1 MFDSAPLLILGTGLA
16 GYNLAREFRK
26 LDSERP
32 LCLVTADDGRF
43 YSKPMISTGFA
54 KGKEAD
60 ELAMQTAEAM
70 AEQLSA
76 EILTHTRVTG
86 IDPATR
92 RVLTTQGQLAYSD
105 LVLASGAE
113 ARRLPWAEA
122 LGERLLSIN
131 DLGDYARFRAAV
143 AGKTEVIIIGAGL
156 IGCEYANDL
165 AAAGFSVRIV
175 APDTQVMAGLLPPEI
190 AEAVQAGLEALG
202 VQFYLRQGV
211 RDIQPGGAGIRV
223 TLEDGTLVEG
233 QQGLSAIGLVPGRAL
248 AEQAGIDAAHGI
260 RVDRRLRTSA
270 EHIFALGDCAEV
282 GSLSLMYV
290 MPLMAA
296 ARVLAQNLAG
306 GDAELSYGP
315 MPITVKTP
323 ACPLVVSP
331 PLTATSGSWTITGE
345 GADRRALFHD
355 GSGQLHGYALTGALV
370 SEKLQLNRQLP
381 PWMP

>member
-1 MFDSAPLLILGTGLA
+1 MTDSAPLLILGTGLA
-16 GYNLAREFRK
+16 GYHLAKEFRK
-26 LDSERP
+26 LDADRP
-32 LCLVTADDGRF
+32 LCLVTADDGRS
-43 YSKPMISTGFA
+43 YSKPMLSTGFA
-54 KGKEAD
+54 KNKAAD
-60 ELAMQTAEAM
+60 DLAMQSAETM
-70 AEQLSA
+70 AEQLNA
-76 EILTHTRVTG
+76 TIITETRVTG

-113 ARRLPWAEA
+113 ARRLPWADV

-143 AGKTEVIIIGAGL
+143 AGKRDVVIVGAGL

-165 AAAGFSVRIV
+165 AAAGYSVQVI
-175 APDTQVMAGLLPPEI
+175 APDQQVMAGLLPPEV
-190 AEAVQAGLEALG
+190 AEAVQSGLEAIGVRFHLGQGIRDMRAGGKG
-202 VQFYLRQGV
+202 VQ
-211 RDIQPGGAGIRV
+211 A
-223 TLEDGTLVEG
+223 TLEDGTLIEAE
-233 QQGLSAIGLVPGRAL
+233 QGLSAIGLVPGRAL
-248 AEQAGIDAAHGI
+248 AEQAGLEVAHGVK
-260 RVDRRLRTSA
+260 VDRRLRTSA

-331 PLTATSGSWTITGE
+331 PLTSVGGSWTVSGE
-345 GADRRALFHD
+345 GLDRRALFHD
-355 GSGQLHGYALTGALV
+355 ESGQLHGYALTGAAV

-381 PWMP
+381 AWMP

>member
-1 MFDSAPLLILGTGLA
+1 MSDSAPLLILGTGLA

-26 LDSERP
+26 LDTERP

-43 YSKPMISTGFA
+43 YSKPMLSTGFS

-60 ELAMQTAEAM
+60 ELAMQSAAAM
-70 AEQLSA
+70 AEQLDA
-76 EILTHTRVTG
+76 RILVNTRVTG
-86 IDPATR
+86 IDAGTR
-92 RVLTTQGQLAYSD
+92 RILTTDGQLAYSD

-122 LGERLLSIN
+122 LGERLQSVN
-131 DLGDYARFRAAV
+131 DLIDYARFRAAL
-143 AGKTEVIIIGAGL
+143 AGKKNVVIIGAGL

-165 AAAGFSVRIV
+165 AAAGYSVQVI
-175 APDTQVMAGLLPPEI
+175 APDQQVMAGLLPPGI
-190 AEAVQAGLEALG
+190 AAAVQQGLEVLG
-202 VQFYLRQGV
+202 VRFHLRQGI
-211 RDIQPGGAGIRV
+211 RDMRPAAHGISV
-223 TLEDGTLVEG
+223 ILEDGSLVEG
-233 QQGLSAIGLVPGRAL
+233 EQGLSAIGLVPGRAL
-248 AEQAGIDAAHGI
+248 AEQAGLDVAHGI
-260 RVDRRLRTSA
+260 KVDRRLRTSA
-270 EHIFALGDCAEV
+270 EHVYALGDCAEV
-282 GSLSLMYV
+282 ASLSLMYV

-331 PLTATSGSWTITGE
+331 PLTATEGSWTITGD
-345 GADRRALFHD
+345 GADLRGLFHD
-355 GSGQLHGYALTGALV
+355 AHGQLHGYALSGALV

-381 PWMP
+381 AWMP

>member
-1 MFDSAPLLILGTGLA
+1 MSDSAPLLILGTGLA
-16 GYNLAREFRK
+16 GYHLAKEFRK
-26 LDSERP
+26 LDADRA
-32 LCLVTADDGRF
+32 LCLVTADDGRS
-43 YSKPMISTGFA
+43 YSKPMLSTGFA
-54 KGKEAD
+54 KNKEAD
-60 ELAMQTAEAM
+60 ELAMQSAEAM
-70 AEQLSA
+70 AEQLNA
-76 EILTHTRVTG
+76 QIITHTRVTG
-86 IDPATR
+86 IDAATR

-113 ARRLPWAEA
+113 ARRLPWADV
-122 LGERLLSIN
+122 LGERLLSVN

-143 AGKTEVIIIGAGL
+143 AGKREVLIVGAGL

-165 AAAGFSVRIV
+165 AAAGFSVQVI

-190 AEAVQAGLEALG
+190 AEAVQGGLEALG
-202 VQFYLRQGV
+202 IRFHLRQGI
-211 RDIQPGGAGIRV
+211 RDMRAGV
-223 TLEDGTLVEG
+223 KGLQATLEDGTRIDAE
-233 QQGLSAIGLVPGRAL
+233 QGLSAIGLVPSRAL
-248 AEQAGIDAAHGI
+248 AEQAGLEVAHGI
-260 RVDRRLRTSA
+260 KVDRRLRTSA

-331 PLTATSGSWTITGE
+331 PLTSVGGSWTVTGE
-345 GADRRALFHD
+345 GLDRRALFHD
-355 GSGQLHGYALTGALV
+355 ERGQLHGYALTGSAV
-370 SEKLQLNRQLP
+370 GEKLQLNRQLP